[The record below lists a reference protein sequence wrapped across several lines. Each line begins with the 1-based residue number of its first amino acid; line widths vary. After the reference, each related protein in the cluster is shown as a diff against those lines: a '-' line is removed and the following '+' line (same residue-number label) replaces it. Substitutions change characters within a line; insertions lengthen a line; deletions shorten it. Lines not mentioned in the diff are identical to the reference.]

1 MFKKIFLL
9 IIIALII
16 IFFYLIILYYNSEYN
31 KEKIFLKRN
40 NIDNSILNNSYNLPL
55 LKNDTS
61 DIINFNSG
69 FSNIN
74 KKKRKF
80 WELLNK

>member
-16 IFFYLIILYYNSEYN
+16 IFLYLIFLYYNSENN